1 MNLPFS
7 VFLAKKYLRPKR
19 SFLSVVTLL
28 SVIGVTVGVMVLVVV
43 LSVMSGF
50 GRMWRDKI
58 LAFNAHLTVTGFG
71 AIADPDEWLREIE
84 AVEGVTGAAPYVQ
97 GLVFL
102 TYGDKVIT
110 PVLRGIDPERE
121 ARISRIPE
129 HLVRGRFD
137 IADDELIIGR
147 DMARQLGLAVGDRVL
162 IYSPQ
167 SFLRAQEIRLPEE
180 MTIAGIFDLGMF
192 DFDAGYALCALPKA
206 RDLFGLDRGVHGLA
220 VMTRDPDPRP
230 LTAAADR
237 VAERLGPEADVR
249 TWMDQN
255 RQLFTALQVEKS
267 MMFFLLIFI
276 TVVAAFGIASTLITV
291 TVQKT
296 REIGLLKAL
305 GFRSESVLLVFLWQG
320 WLAGALGTAAGIGL
334 GLLALQYRNDLMRW
348 LSRYTGLDLLPPA
361 LYHLSEIPSQT
372 SARDLWQI
380 AVAVLLICTAAG
392 LIPAL
397 RAARLDPARALRY
410 E

>member
-28 SVIGVTVGVMVLVVV
+28 SVIGVAIGVMVLVVV

-50 GRMWRDKI
+50 GGMWRDKI
-58 LAFNAHLTVTGFG
+58 LAFNAHLTVTGYG
-71 AIADPDEWLREIE
+71 AIEDADAWMREAE
-84 AVEGVTGAAPYVQ
+84 ATEGVTGAAPYVQ
-97 GLVFL
+97 GLVF
-102 TYGDKVIT
+102 IT
-110 PVLRGIDPERE
+110 HDDTVFTPILRGMDPERE
-121 ARISRIPE
+121 ARISRLPE
-129 HLVRGRFD
+129 HIVEGRFE
-137 IADDELIIGR
+137 IEDDEIVIGR
-147 DMARQLGLAVGDRVL
+147 DLARRLRLGIGDRVL
-162 IYSPQ
+162 VYSPE

-180 MTIAGIFDLGMF
+180 MRVAGIFDLGMF

-220 VMTRDPDPRP
+220 LMTRDPDPRA
-230 LTAAADR
+230 LAQTAGR
-237 VAERLGPEADVR
+237 VAARLGRSADVR

-255 RQLFTALQVEKS
+255 RQLFTALHVEKN

-305 GFRSESVLLVFLWQG
+305 GFRSGSVLLVFLWQG
-320 WLAGALGTAAGIGL
+320 WLAGALGTGAGIGL
-334 GLLALQYRNDLMRW
+334 GLAALQYRNDLMRW
-348 LSRYTGLDLLPPA
+348 LSQYTGLDLLPAA
-361 LYHLSEIPSQT
+361 LYHLSEIPAKT
-372 SARDLWQI
+372 SGRDIGRVAL
-380 AVAVLLICTAAG
+380 AVMTICTLAG

>member
-28 SVIGVTVGVMVLVVV
+28 SVVGVAIGVMVLVVV

-50 GRMWRDKI
+50 GGMWRDKI
-58 LAFNAHLTVTGFG
+58 LAFNAHLTVTGYG
-71 AIADPDEWLREIE
+71 VIE
-84 AVEGVTGAAPYVQ
+84 DAEAWMRDAEATEGVTGAAPFVQ
-97 GLVFL
+97 GLVF
-102 TYGDKVIT
+102 IT
-110 PVLRGIDPERE
+110 HEDTVFTPILRGMDPERE
-121 ARISRIPE
+121 GRISRLPE
-129 HLVRGRFD
+129 HIVEGRFE
-137 IADDELIIGR
+137 IEDDEIIIGR
-147 DMARQLGLAVGDRVL
+147 DLARRLRLGIGDRVL
-162 IYSPQ
+162 VYSPQ

-180 MTIAGIFDLGMF
+180 MRVAGIFDLGMF
-192 DFDAGYALCALPKA
+192 DFDAGYALCAMPKA

-220 VMTRDPDPRP
+220 LMTRDPDPRA
-230 LTAAADR
+230 LTRTAAR
-237 VAERLGPEADVR
+237 VVARLGRTADVR

-255 RQLFTALQVEKS
+255 RPLFTAMHVEKNV
-267 MMFFLLIFI
+267 MFFLLIFI

-305 GFRSESVLLVFLWQG
+305 GFRSGSVLLVFLWQG
-320 WLAGALGTAAGIGL
+320 WLAGLLGTGAGIGL
-334 GLLALQYRNDLMRW
+334 GLVALRYRNDLMWW
-348 LSRYTGLDLLPPA
+348 LSRHTGLDLLPAA
-361 LYHLSEIPSQT
+361 LYHLSELPAKT
-372 SARDLWQI
+372 SGRDIGRVAL
-380 AVAVLLICTAAG
+380 AVMLICTLAG